1 MPSAKPRTPH
11 KTSRPSARL
20 IDVDVRDQE
29 TAELLRALIEEVRTL
44 REQTTA
50 LLEAILRKL
59 DALERTQYS

>member
-11 KTSRPSARL
+11 KASRPSARL

-59 DALERTQYS
+59 DDIERTQYS

>member
-1 MPSAKPRTPH
+1 
-11 KTSRPSARL
+11 
-20 IDVDVRDQE
+20 VDVRDQE

-59 DALERTQYS
+59 DDIERTQYS